1 MIKVSYELYKAL
13 EESKKVYD
21 YDIDKILSGHY
32 IPWEEEYMAPLNK
45 LSHIELA
52 KLLIDGYEL
61 EKVEYTKN
69 TIPKHFKCK
78 FHSGKF
84 DYTTDTHKDKF
95 IIMWKDESNNLC
107 GTIYEIDEIVDLVND
122 GIVILTEVIKEEL

>member
-32 IPWEEEYMAPLNK
+32 IPWDEEYMAPLNK

-61 EKVEYTKN
+61 EKLEYTKN
-69 TIPKHFKCK
+69 TIPKHFKCN
-78 FHSGKF
+78 FQGGNY
-84 DYTTDTHKDKF
+84 DYTADRHKEEF
-95 IIMWKDESNNLC
+95 ILMWLDEFNNLC
-107 GTIYEIDEIVDLVND
+107 GVTYEIDDIVNWVND
-122 GIVILTEVIKEEL
+122 GRITITKVIKED